1 MHRRPPTRREEKPF
15 RSHLLLRHTCRR
27 NFAEQS
33 RPSLLPVTLPLL
45 AGERNRRS
53 PTAHTSFT
61 ARASRLV
68 VVECHRLLSRRRR
81 CCHEQRS
88 FLRITL
94 FFTE

>member
-1 MHRRPPTRREEKPF
+1 MTATGTITAA
-15 RSHLLLRHTCRR
+15 SYARR
-27 NFAEQS
+27 NRAS
-33 RPSLLPVTLPLL
+33 STSPLPVPCMPLTS
-45 AGERNRRS
+45 GEGNRRS
-53 PTAHTSFT
+53 PTAHTSFA

-88 FLRITL
+88 FLRVTL